1 MRRSGARR
9 KRCWKPDVKVAHEIT
24 GRTCGRYLVL
34 DRATPP
40 GVAQRNSTWL
50 CLCLCGAVR
59 IVPRQ
64 TLLNGQSQSCGCLA
78 REIRR
83 ARLTTHGHARKGKLT
98 PTFQSWLSMRARC
111 RQPSM
116 ASYQYYGAR
125 GIRVADRWSSFEN
138 FLADMGERPAGHT
151 LDRRD
156 PNGPYEP
163 DNCRWATRSEQARNR
178 RSFKLNLTPEQRAF
192 RAEQMRRVRT
202 NPRKKTGD

>member
-1 MRRSGARR
+1 
-9 KRCWKPDVKVAHEIT
+9 
-24 GRTCGRYLVL
+24 
-34 DRATPP
+34 
-40 GVAQRNSTWL
+40 
-50 CLCLCGAVR
+50 
-59 IVPRQ
+59 
-64 TLLNGQSQSCGCLA
+64 
-78 REIRR
+78 
-83 ARLTTHGHARKGKLT
+83 
-98 PTFQSWLSMRARC
+98 
-111 RQPSM
+111 M

-125 GIRVADRWSSFEN
+125 GIRVAERWSSFEN
-138 FLADMGERPAGHT
+138 FLADMGERPEGHT